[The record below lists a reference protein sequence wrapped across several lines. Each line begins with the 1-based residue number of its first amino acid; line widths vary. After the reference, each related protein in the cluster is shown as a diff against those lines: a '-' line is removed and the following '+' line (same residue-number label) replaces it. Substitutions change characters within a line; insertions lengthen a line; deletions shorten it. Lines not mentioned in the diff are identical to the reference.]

1 MNSICT
7 KHNLAIEFICLHI
20 SKSQRDKKCTNRLLC
35 KVCNEPQNHDKN
47 HLLSTFEIKKFLI
60 EDMSDVFFLLFFTRP
75 QIQTL
80 FKPLKINCQNIILK
94 LKEMVQKLKIP
105 SSNQASQIE
114 EQQVQFQEYFQTAT
128 SKIQNFTLKINSIIE
143 DIHLYYRQH
152 FEWDNL
158 IKIIELYYEKRQ
170 VSQEQLNQIINNSLQ
185 NIHCTQIFMKNVYVI
200 DDNFN
205 QNQSKQTQ
213 MEQYT
218 TADIISFYKFAIKE
232 LYLNLNH
239 LRSLFLICQP
249 SQLQA
254 LEDQKRLS
262 LTTNFPLNIKRFLPT
277 VSMAKSIG
285 IKLIKNKLLI
295 IKEFQCQI
303 INIDASTQ
311 EFKIQ
316 NTIYSKIKIK
326 DASISQLN
334 DSLITLLCVD
344 NTAKIYYIK
353 PFHSVFDN
361 EYAHDIE
368 LSQNTEIFLDID
380 YIKAQS
386 INNIESDPISNQIES
401 EEQLEYVALKTKD
414 TIYLLEPVEWNQ
426 IYQFQN
432 KQEFFM
438 LECCNEQDISDE
450 NSHEQMAIENVKKSI
465 FCFYNNQQI
474 DHIHYTNANIFE
486 SNQIKDFAYS
496 EFFQK
501 SVYLTERQMIISNQQ
516 TSQITE
522 LPFRNKQQVS
532 LVQFTIDNLYLFILY
547 ENSFI
552 QFFYVL
558 DNFELEY
565 ETHLWKNNYYIKKA
579 VFYQKINQL
588 FVLNSQGDIFQIDL
602 STPKCLH

>member
-1 MNSICT
+1 MNNICL
-7 KHNLAIEFICLHI
+7 KHNLTFEFICFHI
-20 SKSQRDKKCTNRLLC
+20 AKSQRDTKCTNRLLC
-35 KVCNEPQNHDKN
+35 KVCNESQNHDKN
-47 HLLSTFEIKKFLI
+47 HQQSTFEIKKFLN
-60 EDMSDVFFLLFFTRP
+60 EDMSDVFFLLFFTRT
-75 QIQTL
+75 QIKTL
-80 FKPLKINCQNIILK
+80 FNPLKINCSNIISK
-94 LKEMVQKLKIP
+94 LEEMKHKLKITN
-105 SSNQASQIE
+105 SNQAQYFE
-114 EQQVQFQEYFQTAT
+114 EQHLQFQEYFSTAV

-143 DIHLYYRQH
+143 DIHIHYRQH
-152 FEWDNL
+152 FEWENL

-170 VSQEQLNQIINNSLQ
+170 MSQEQLNEIINNSLQ

-205 QNQSKQTQ
+205 QNQNKQTQ
-213 MEQYT
+213 LEQYT

-249 SQLQA
+249 LQLQA
-254 LEDQKRLS
+254 LEYQKRLS
-262 LTTNFPLNIKRFLPT
+262 LTTNLPLSIKRFLPT
-277 VSMAKSIG
+277 ISMEKSKG

-303 INIDASTQ
+303 VNIDSSTL

-316 NTIYSKIKIK
+316 NTIYCKKQIK

-334 DSLITLLCVD
+334 DSMITLLCVD
-344 NTAKIYYIK
+344 NTAKTYYMK
-353 PFHSVFDN
+353 PYKSVFDN
-361 EYAHDIE
+361 EFTLDIE

-380 YIKAQS
+380 YIKAQTINNTES
-386 INNIESDPISNQIES
+386 DYNNIEIES

-414 TIYLLEPVEWNQ
+414 TIYLLEPIEWNQ
-426 IYQFQN
+426 IDQFQT

-438 LECCNEQDISDE
+438 LECCNEQD
-450 NSHEQMAIENVKKSI
+450 NSEEINDGQMTIESSKKSVI
-465 FCFYNNQQI
+465 CYYNNQQI
-474 DHIHYTNANIFE
+474 DYIHYSNAKIFE

-496 EFFQK
+496 DFFQK
-501 SVYLTERQMIISNQQ
+501 SVYLTEKQMIISNQQ
-516 TSQITE
+516 TNQVTE
-522 LPFRNKQQVS
+522 LPFRTKQKVTLVS
-532 LVQFTIDNLYLFILY
+532 FTLDNLYLFVLY
-547 ENSFI
+547 DNSFI

-565 ETHLWKNNYYIKKA
+565 ETHLWKNNFYIQKA

-588 FVLNSQGDIFQIDL
+588 FVLNCLGELFQIDF